1 MYASKTRRLATGA
14 IAFAIAL
21 AAALPREPV
30 ALPHTAESHPLV
42 TVLQSTGKTILGQ
55 PFAYPKAT
63 PAKVTAVIV
72 SMKPGEETGWH
83 KHDVPLFGYILE
95 GELTVD
101 YGKDGT
107 RTYKTGD
114 SLIEAFKTPHNGR
127 NTGNGDMRVLAVF
140 MGADGVPNT
149 TPIK

>member
-1 MYASKTRRLATGA
+1 MYVSKTCRSATGVA
-14 IAFAIAL
+14 GFLIAL
-21 AAALPREPV
+21 MAVLPGQPV
-30 ALPHTAESHPLV
+30 ALPHAAEHHPLV
-42 TVLQSTGKTILGQ
+42 TVLQSTGKTVLGQ
-55 PFAYPKAT
+55 PFAYPEAA
-63 PAKVTAVIV
+63 PAKVIAVIV

-83 KHDVPLFGYILE
+83 KHDVPLFGYVLE

-127 NTGNGDMRVLAVF
+127 NTGTGNMRVLAVF

-149 TPIK
+149 TPVR